1 MQVRFILLSHT
12 WVAYRPVVSSP
23 QMSRRWRLLS
33 NKLSVGLL
41 TCVRRSLYV
50 SLHASVDL
58 FTSVSWSLQLVS
70 VHTTR
75 TLNNNRN
82 DASHHSQWNRCPPQA
97 LQHCGTCLPN
107 AKTFNAHCNTRTKTH
122 TLCVYTRVYCVCK
135 HEGNKYTFFS
145 LHLFGAGLAFGGLT
159 WIFFKNKIKFFTKNK

>member
-1 MQVRFILLSHT
+1 MPVCIMQFRFILLSHT
-12 WVAYRPVVSSP
+12 WVGYRPVFSSP

-50 SLHASVDL
+50 SLNASVDL

-97 LQHCGTCLPN
+97 LQHCGTWLPN
-107 AKTFNAHCNTRTKTH
+107 AKTFNAHCEHSNKTH
-122 TLCVYTRVYCVCK
+122 VMCIYTRVFKCVCK
-135 HEGNKYTFFS
+135 HQRNNPKCSFLCMCLEQVCAS
-145 LHLFGAGLAFGGLT
+145 CAAST
-159 WIFFKNKIKFFTKNK
+159 WI